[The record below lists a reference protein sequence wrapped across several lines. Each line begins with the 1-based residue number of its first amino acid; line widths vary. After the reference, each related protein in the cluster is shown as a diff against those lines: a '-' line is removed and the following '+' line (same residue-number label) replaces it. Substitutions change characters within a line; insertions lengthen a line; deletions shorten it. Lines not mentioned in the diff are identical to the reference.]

1 MKISVWDELSQKIS
15 ELDTLAGMSG
25 LLAWDQQVIMSAN
38 SAQGRA
44 EQSELLG
51 RLYHER
57 ATSTRLGE
65 LIEAVANLPQP
76 TAEQQ
81 AAVRNLRRSHSR
93 ATCIPAKLTSEM
105 AKASVNGIA
114 AWGEAKK
121 EKNFK
126 HFVSSLQTNV
136 DLALERAQAID
147 SSRHPYDVLLE
158 DYDPGTSVEDL
169 RQMFGK
175 LQPGLTAIREK
186 ALAGK
191 QAVALNDAFDTNKQ
205 LVLHQEIIQ
214 AVGYDTTRG
223 VLHQAEHPFSCRV
236 GSDDVRIATH
246 VYERD
251 LLSGLAATLHEVG
264 HALYEQGIPNRSC
277 GSAVYAATS
286 TGLHESQSRLWE
298 NMIGRSLGFYQWLQ
312 PLMSRHFPH
321 QAFDPD
327 AVYQSATRVTSG
339 SIRIFSDELSYN
351 LHIILRFEMELALL
365 EKRISVA
372 DAAGEWEKLSE
383 QYLGIRP
390 SDNAQGILQDA
401 HWAGGAFGYFPSY
414 TLGNLYAASL
424 FNELRVCVPDLEQHI
439 AAGNFTLILK
449 FLRDRIHQMGHLYE
463 TPELLHK
470 AVGARDHV
478 QDLLC
483 YLEERYVNV

>member
-1 MKISVWDELSQKIS
+1 
-15 ELDTLAGMSG
+15 
-25 LLAWDQQVIMSAN
+25 
-38 SAQGRA
+38 
-44 EQSELLG
+44 
-51 RLYHER
+51 
-57 ATSTRLGE
+57 
-65 LIEAVANLPQP
+65 
-76 TAEQQ
+76 
-81 AAVRNLRRSHSR
+81 
-93 ATCIPAKLTSEM
+93 
-105 AKASVNGIA
+105 
-114 AWGEAKK
+114 
-121 EKNFK
+121 
-126 HFVSSLQTNV
+126 
-136 DLALERAQAID
+136 
-147 SSRHPYDVLLE
+147 
-158 DYDPGTSVEDL
+158 
-169 RQMFGK
+169 
-175 LQPGLTAIREK
+175 
-186 ALAGK
+186 
-191 QAVALNDAFDTNKQ
+191 
-205 LVLHQEIIQ
+205 
-214 AVGYDTTRG
+214 
-223 VLHQAEHPFSCRV
+223 
-236 GSDDVRIATH
+236 
-246 VYERD
+246 
-251 LLSGLAATLHEVG
+251 
-264 HALYEQGIPNRSC
+264 
-277 GSAVYAATS
+277 
-286 TGLHESQSRLWE
+286 
-298 NMIGRSLGFYQWLQ
+298 MIGQSLGFYQWLQ

-449 FLRDRIHQMGHLYE
+449 FLHDRIHQMGHLYE